1 MPGEAFLRPRLR
13 GERFEDASIP
23 LQVLADLAALREMVL
38 EVAKWRFLEANPDRK
53 RAPRGFTNRIELKLT
68 GVEEGSAVPVISL
81 VSTEPSLNGFG
92 LPPYQEYFE
101 MARDDIANTI
111 ASVSGK
117 GQSADNM
124 TLPPKYL
131 SYFNRIGRGLRDRE
145 YFEFDVPNSSTPA
158 RLTREARNLL
168 LQAASVTEIMQE
180 VNLRGTVP
188 EADQDKMTF
197 ELQQVY
203 GIKVVCPLPN
213 LHRDTI
219 VEAFAGYEN
228 NVRILVQGIGHF
240 DLQNRLSDVETV
252 DSVSLLESL
261 DVPARLDEL
270 RSMKDGEYDGRGSAP
285 NHEGLDWLSHSFEHQ
300 YPDDLPLPNAYPT
313 PEGGLEMEWSNGHQT
328 IIFGINLIT
337 HEGDWFQFDRISDSD
352 TSRELNLDTS
362 EDWQWVSNQIRQMT
376 ITQ

>member
-1 MPGEAFLRPRLR
+1 
-13 GERFEDASIP
+13 
-23 LQVLADLAALREMVL
+23 
-38 EVAKWRFLEANPDRK
+38 
-53 RAPRGFTNRIELKLT
+53 
-68 GVEEGSAVPVISL
+68 
-81 VSTEPSLNGFG
+81 
-92 LPPYQEYFE
+92 
-101 MARDDIANTI
+101 
-111 ASVSGK
+111 
-117 GQSADNM
+117 
-124 TLPPKYL
+124 
-131 SYFNRIGRGLRDRE
+131 
-145 YFEFDVPNSSTPA
+145 
-158 RLTREARNLL
+158 
-168 LQAASVTEIMQE
+168 MQE

-240 DLQNRLSDVETV
+240 DLQNRLSGVESV
-252 DSVSLLESL
+252 DSVSLLEPL
-261 DVPARLDEL
+261 DIPARLDEL

-285 NHEGLDWLSHSFEHQ
+285 NHEGLDWLSDIFEHH
-300 YPDDLPLPNAYPT
+300 YSDDLPLPNTYPT
-313 PEGGLEMEWSNGHQT
+313 PEGGLEMEWSKGHQT
-328 IIFGINLIT
+328 VIFGINLIT